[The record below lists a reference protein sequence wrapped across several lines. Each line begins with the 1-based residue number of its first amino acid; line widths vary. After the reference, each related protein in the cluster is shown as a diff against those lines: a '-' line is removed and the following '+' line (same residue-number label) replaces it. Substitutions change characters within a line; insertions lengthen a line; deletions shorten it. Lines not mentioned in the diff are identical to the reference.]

1 MLLEVKT
8 CVRCEGTLYLY
19 SVSIVILEM
28 IISYARELTEVMVT
42 GLQQVDT
49 SVLGLSPEEAKKM
62 PYIASMGI
70 YVFRKDILLKL
81 LR

>member
-1 MLLEVKT
+1 MGV
-8 CVRCEGTLYLY
+8 
-19 SVSIVILEM
+19 
-28 IISYARELTEVMVT
+28 

>member
-1 MLLEVKT
+1 
-8 CVRCEGTLYLY
+8 
-19 SVSIVILEM
+19 VILE
-28 IISYARELTEVMVT
+28 IIYYHSRKLMMGI